1 MFQKNFRT
9 MMLIYLTTTTT
20 TTMTTTTVTVTTTT
34 TTIYI
39 AIIITHFYN
48 TSIKSK
54 TDALVIFMFTFYLV
68 YSQNYNL

>member
-1 MFQKNFRT
+1 
-9 MMLIYLTTTTT
+9 
-20 TTMTTTTVTVTTTT
+20 MTTTTVTGTTTTTT

>member
-1 MFQKNFRT
+1 
-9 MMLIYLTTTTT
+9 
-20 TTMTTTTVTVTTTT
+20 MTTTTVTVTTTT

-48 TSIKSK
+48 TSIKSN

>member
-1 MFQKNFRT
+1 MFKKNFKT
-9 MMLIYLTTTTT
+9 MMLIYLTTTT

-48 TSIKSK
+48 TSIKSN